1 VDNTF
6 KPGSTMFLW
15 HKPGPLFD
23 QFRKGAENKPR
34 IKDVN
39 DIAGIADLKPA
50 DKKVLEDLVISEL
63 SFREGLSQA
72 EAGTEHFT
80 MMKEGAEVFWSIVV
94 AGSTTR
100 VKWGK
105 VGEDAVLSE
114 KSHADEAAAE
124 KFKNKMVGSCNYFF
138 VLFLFIPDL
147 I

>member
-1 VDNTF
+1 
-6 KPGSTMFLW
+6 MFVW
-15 HKPGPLFD
+15 YKPGPLFD
-23 QFRKGAENKPR
+23 QFRKGSENKAR

-39 DIAGIADLKPA
+39 EIVGFADLKPA
-50 DKKVLEDLVISEL
+50 DRKVLQDLVTAEL

-72 EAGTEHFT
+72 EAGTEYFVYPKH
-80 MMKEGAEVFWSIVV
+80 EAFWSIVV

-124 KFKNKMVGSCNYFF
+124 KFKDKMVRKKKRNGFF
-138 VLFLFIPDL
+138 V
-147 I
+147 